1 MRTGKP
7 SPAWATKRWRS
18 IRRGSGSLG
27 REWAPRS
34 NGIRQGY
41 NTDRVVELLRAG
53 GVEYALVDRGSADI
67 LPAVPSSLSDL
78 RSARPITY

>member
-1 MRTGKP
+1 MGHEALEIDPTRLRFARPGMG
-7 SPAWATKRWRS
+7 AT
-18 IRRGSGSLG
+18 L
-27 REWAPRS
+27 